1 MYLQAL
7 YQQASWF
14 YQLMAAWGINLNLGM
29 QAMTGMAPLFQIG
42 WKTNKIVVSC
52 FIKTSQFIHRYVSI
66 YIYRGY
72 HVVLCYLTLHSIYI
86 YYITLIMLYM

>member
-66 YIYRGY
+66 YIEAIM
-72 HVVLCYLTLHSIYI
+72 LCCVTLRYILYI